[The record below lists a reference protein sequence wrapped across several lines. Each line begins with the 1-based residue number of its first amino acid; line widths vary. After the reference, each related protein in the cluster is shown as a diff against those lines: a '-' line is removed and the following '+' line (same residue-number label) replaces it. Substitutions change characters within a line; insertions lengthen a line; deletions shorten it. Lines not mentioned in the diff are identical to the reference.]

1 MIVKQ
6 LSVFIEN
13 KAGAVKD
20 IATLLGSNNIN
31 MRSLQIADSKDFGI
45 LRLIV
50 DDSAKA
56 LDLVKNAGYTAK
68 VTDVISVVVPD
79 KPNGLNDLL
88 KLLADNNIELDYLY
102 VFIGRNNLGAE
113 AILKASNLNICL
125 PDSPSFAIFKLLII
139 WYNFLKYSS
148 IVFLI

>member
-20 IATLLGSNNIN
+20 IANLLGNNNIN

-50 DDSAKA
+50 YDSAKA
-56 LDLVKNAGYTAK
+56 LELVKNAGYTAK
-68 VTDVISVVVPD
+68 LTDVISVVVPD

-88 KLLADNNIELDYLY
+88 KLLADSNIEIDYLY
-102 VFIGRNNLGAE
+102 VFIGKNNLGAE
-113 AILKASNLNICL
+113 AILKTADLASVETLLLNN
-125 PDSPSFAIFKLLII
+125 
-139 WYNFLKYSS
+139 YY
-148 IVFLI
+148 

>member
-20 IATLLGSNNIN
+20 IANLLGKNNIN

-56 LDLVKNAGYTAK
+56 LELVKGANYTAK
-68 VTDVISVVVPD
+68 LTDVISVVVPD

-88 KLLADNNIELDYLY
+88 KLLADNNIEIDYLY
-102 VFIGRNNLGAE
+102 VFIGKNNLGAE
-113 AILKASNLNICL
+113 AILKTANL
-125 PDSPSFAIFKLLII
+125 AE
-139 WYNFLKYSS
+139 
-148 IVFLI
+148 V

>member
-20 IATLLGSNNIN
+20 IANLLGNNNIN

-50 DDSAKA
+50 DDSSKA
-56 LDLVKNAGYTAK
+56 LELVKNAGYTAK
-68 VTDVISVVVPD
+68 LTDVISVVVPD

-88 KLLADNNIELDYLY
+88 KLLADSNIEIDYLY
-102 VFIGRNNLGAE
+102 VFIGKNNLGAE
-113 AILKASNLNICL
+113 AILKTADLASVETLLLNN
-125 PDSPSFAIFKLLII
+125 
-139 WYNFLKYSS
+139 YY
-148 IVFLI
+148 

>member
-113 AILKASNLNICL
+113 AILKASNLN
-125 PDSPSFAIFKLLII
+125 DVEALLLNN
-139 WYNFLKYSS
+139 YY
-148 IVFLI
+148 